1 MANITNVVIACFDE
15 EIKKITRKGFS
26 SLFGENQ
33 VKVCNS
39 IAELGE
45 WIQDKLNIAII
56 FDKYFL
62 GYVIS
67 YELLRLRF
75 INKNFLTYFVD
86 KGNVAHYFGM
96 RIHLIGADGFIPNIE
111 DSDAFKKSIKQ
122 VQSGVKVYPSDIQRS
137 FDEDDYLLDKTYID
151 EVSIPEMHIGLF
163 TSLGLSQKEISWN
176 VGLCCSTVSEYTRKL
191 RRKIGYSKPGDW
203 DLLFKSFL
211 TNLSGDFY
219 DYKS

>member
-45 WIQDKLNIAII
+45 WIQDKSNIAII

-151 EVSIPEMHIGLF
+151 EVSIPEG
-163 TSLGLSQKEISWN
+163 S
-176 VGLCCSTVSEYTRKL
+176 V
-191 RRKIGYSKPGDW
+191 
-203 DLLFKSFL
+203 LLI
-211 TNLSGDFY
+211 D
-219 DYKS
+219 

>member
-15 EIKKITRKGFS
+15 EIKKITMKGFS

-39 IAELGE
+39 IAELSE
-45 WIQDKLNIAII
+45 WIQDKSNFAII

-67 YELLRLRF
+67 YELLRLKF

-86 KGNVAHYFGM
+86 KGDVAHYFGM
-96 RIHLIGADGFIPNIE
+96 RIHLIVADGFIPRIE
-111 DSDAFKKSIKQ
+111 DPDAFKKSIKQ
-122 VQSGVKVYPSDIQRS
+122 VQSGVKVYPADIQRS

-176 VGLCCSTVSEYTRKL
+176 VGLSSSTVSEYTRKP

-219 DYKS
+219 GYKS

>member
-15 EIKKITRKGFS
+15 EIKKITMKGFS

-39 IAELGE
+39 IAELSE
-45 WIQDKLNIAII
+45 WIQDKSNFAII

-67 YELLRLRF
+67 YELLRLKF

-86 KGNVAHYFGM
+86 KGDVAHYFGM
-96 RIHLIGADGFIPNIE
+96 RIHLIVADGFIPRIE
-111 DSDAFKKSIKQ
+111 DPDAFKKSIKQ
-122 VQSGVKVYPSDIQRS
+122 VQSGVKVYPADIQRS

-163 TSLGLSQKEISWN
+163 TSLGLSQKEISWI
-176 VGLCCSTVSEYTRKL
+176 VGLSSSTVSEYTRKL

-219 DYKS
+219 GYKS